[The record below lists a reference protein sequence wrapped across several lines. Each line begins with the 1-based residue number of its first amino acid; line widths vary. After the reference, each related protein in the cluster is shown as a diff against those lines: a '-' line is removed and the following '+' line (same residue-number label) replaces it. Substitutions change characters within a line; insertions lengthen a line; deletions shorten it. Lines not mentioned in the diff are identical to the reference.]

1 MEEGGKWCEA
11 ERNGLTKV
19 NLEYRMVMNI
29 DLLMRRGKY
38 EKVVGDFNLSYFADR
53 L

>member
-1 MEEGGKWCEA
+1 MVRSRKKWVD
-11 ERNGLTKV
+11 KV
-19 NLEYRMVMNI
+19 NLEYRSVMNI